1 MDMNT
6 NKKWY
11 YAEGPEGD
19 VVISTRIRLA
29 RNLRQY
35 PFPASMS
42 EEQRR
47 DVCDAAKEAVQT
59 RCANAGKFDYLDMT
73 QVPQWR
79 AVSMVERHIISPNF
93 ANGQTGSALFLTQD
107 ESVSVMVNEEDHIR
121 LQVMRPGLMLDDA
134 YALADMLDT
143 ALDEQLHFAFDD
155 RLGYLTQCPT
165 NLGTG
170 MRASLMLHLPAL
182 EEKGV
187 LNQLAQTVSKLGLTI
202 RGMYGEGSQ
211 SKGAI
216 YQLSNQVTLGISEK
230 AAMDNLKG
238 IAEQIIREERQ
249 ARTSLSQNIRFQDRV
264 WRSVGI
270 LSHARTLTTEEG
282 MNLLSNVLMGRA
294 TGLLTQPAI
303 EDIHALMNDTQPATL
318 MVTAGEELDAEKRDI
333 ARANMVRKLFGKEE

>member
-1 MDMNT
+1 MTSQN
-6 NKKWY
+6 KWY
-11 YAEGPEGD
+11 QTGGPQGD
-19 VVISTRIRLA
+19 VVLSTRIRLA

-35 PFPASMS
+35 PFPASMA
-42 EEQRR
+42 EPRKKE
-47 DVCDAAKEAVQT
+47 VCDAVREAVQT
-59 RCANAGKFDYLDMT
+59 RCANAGRFDCLNMAEL
-73 QVPQWR
+73 PQLT
-79 AVSMVERHIISPNF
+79 AMSMVERHLISPDF
-93 ANGQTGSALFLTQD
+93 AKGSPGSALFLTED
-107 ESVSVMVNEEDHIR
+107 ESVSLMVNEEDHIR
-121 LQVMRPGLMLDDA
+121 LQVMRPGLMLEEA
-134 YALADMLDT
+134 YSMADMLDT

-187 LNQLAQTVSKLGLTI
+187 LNQLTQTVSKLGLTI

-211 SKGAI
+211 PKGAV

-249 ARTSLSQNIRFQDRV
+249 ARASLSQNIRFQDRV

-270 LSHARTLTTEEG
+270 LSHARTLTSDECMT
-282 MNLLSNVLMGRA
+282 LLSNVLVGRA
-294 TGLLTQPAI
+294 TGILSEPAI

-318 MVTAGEELDAEKRDI
+318 TVAAAEEMDAERRDI
-333 ARANMVRKLFGKEE
+333 TRAEMVRKLFGKEE